1 MSQEGQSAASAKPV
15 LTNKQLAAKLE
26 GIKDALR
33 YADIESLEAGLTK
46 IISILEASTPPDA
59 ERTALKELED
69 YTMKV
74 VKECKVD
81 KRLLDAVTFKEGAEK
96 IYQIAIETACDLIRF
111 KIDELSNKDKQEID
125 AQKRTGTIA

>member
-1 MSQEGQSAASAKPV
+1 MSAASAKPA

-59 ERTALKELED
+59 ERTALKELKD
-69 YTMKV
+69 YTVEV